1 MKKFF
6 LLCAAAVT
14 AMAANAADWYISGAF
29 QGWTNCKA
37 GYNMTEKSA
46 GVYELQVTADKITD
60 GTGVFSGEF
69 LIVRGAVNKPDWST
83 KIGTNGAKVKE
94 GTAYKYTVGG
104 GNFAMD
110 GSVADATITLDTNT
124 KTLLVKGKAQENEYT
139 TVYLVGDMGGGWN
152 DNRKDFPMTLKSG
165 TDDTWTAT
173 YTLTAAKNYF
183 KMRAG
188 NYQYGDGIDNVD
200 LDVELGHEY
209 TAPQSGNSFVLPAGS
224 YNFQFILPYN
234 GESGKLTVTK
244 SEVVTYPTT
253 MYIIGNVNEGG
264 FAPNNGIAMTSTE
277 EGVFTG
283 EALIGNE
290 MLSGY
295 GYFGFAEKLGASAAD
310 TEWSKMGARYGAAS
324 KDFEPVFTDKVA
336 TCDVAAGENSFKVAA
351 DKTFTF
357 VLDLKNMK
365 LTLTEKEVVP
375 QPNKATIVYGDYKTY
390 TPNAAEYTW
399 TADGATGNEFVAV
412 NDIAFKAGDVT
423 FTGTQNEASTPCRLY
438 RVKDDAASTTF
449 RIFKLAKN
457 KTKPSA
463 YTVAVD
469 NKHKINKIEIKVKGT
484 GYPVN
489 TSATTAK
496 GEDGNGVMTWVAPE
510 DQEVREVEFNG
521 QPNSGGTVSILSA
534 TVYYDLSTA
543 VETIIDNEADAPVYY
558 YNLQGVRVENPSNGI
573 FIRVQGKKSQ
583 KVMF

>member
-1 MKKFF
+1 MKKG
-6 LLCAAAVT
+6 LLALAAAT
-14 AMAANAADWYISGAF
+14 LLSTGMANAANPELYIRGAQFGWEANNCTAANKFTENNGVYTLKLDKLNGNFKISDKDWTASCNFGLASAGTIEMDKEYTLVTGASSGDMTPVGNWQNVTVTFNLATKTFKATGQAGEDVITYAVHGQFLNSGWSSIDMKETSKDVWTTDAF
-29 QGWTNCKA
+29 TPTVLEGSFGIKKNANGQQTAWLNGAGAQTLEVGKNITVAVGGSTNPSYVCEQGKSYVIEFNLGT
-37 GYNMTEKSA
+37 GSVSMTEA
-46 GVYELQVTADKITD
+46 G
-60 GTGVFSGEF
+60 
-69 LIVRGAVNKPDWST
+69 
-83 KIGTNGAKVKE
+83 GAK
-94 GTAYKYTVGG
+94 
-104 GNFAMD
+104 
-110 GSVADATITLDTNT
+110 
-124 KTLLVKGKAQENEYT
+124 
-139 TVYLVGDMGGGWN
+139 
-152 DNRKDFPMTLKSG
+152 
-165 TDDTWTAT
+165 
-173 YTLTAAKNYF
+173 
-183 KMRAG
+183 
-188 NYQYGDGIDNVD
+188 
-200 LDVELGHEY
+200 
-209 TAPQSGNSFVLPAGS
+209 
-224 YNFQFILPYN
+224 
-234 GESGKLTVTK
+234 
-244 SEVVTYPTT
+244 YPET

-365 LTLTEKEVVP
+365 LTLTEKEVAP

-399 TADGATGNEFVAV
+399 TADGASGNELVAV
-412 NDIAFKAGDVT
+412 NDVAFKAGDVT

-438 RVKDDAASTTF
+438 RVKDNAASTTF

-510 DQEVREVEFNG
+510 DQEVREVVFNG
-521 QPNSGGTVSILSA
+521 QANSGGTVSILSA

>member
-1 MKKFF
+1 MKKGLLALATAA
-6 LLCAAAVT
+6 LLCGG
-14 AMAANAADWYISGAF
+14 MSEAANPDLWVVGAATDWNNKDGYKFTENNGVYTLSLKSLAGIFKITTEIKNGTWNDTYNYGLSSAGSIEIGKEYTLISGSGSKDMTPKGNWSNVTLTF
-29 QGWTNCKA
+29 DINTLKFKVTGQA
-37 GYNMTEKSA
+37 GADVVSYQVHGQFMKDSWGDINLKENG
-46 GVYELQVTADKITD
+46 GVWVSEQFTPAVP
-60 GTGVFSGEF
+60 SGEF
-69 LIVRGAVNKPDWST
+69 GLRT
-83 KIGTNGAKVKE
+83 LTNGAA
-94 GTAYKYTVGG
+94 TA
-104 GNFAMD
+104 
-110 GSVADATITLDTNT
+110 
-124 KTLLVKGKAQENEYT
+124 
-139 TVYLVGDMGGGWN
+139 WW
-152 DNRKDFPMTLKSG
+152 G
-165 TDDTWTAT
+165 TDDTQALTTSHPVTMKVGSAVNAKYT
-173 YTLTAAKNYF
+173 CEEGKSYTLSFDPKTSVMSMTAVGGA
-183 KMRAG
+183 
-188 NYQYGDGIDNVD
+188 
-200 LDVELGHEY
+200 
-209 TAPQSGNSFVLPAGS
+209 
-224 YNFQFILPYN
+224 
-234 GESGKLTVTK
+234 
-244 SEVVTYPTT
+244 TYPTT

-310 TEWSKMGARYGAAS
+310 TEWSKMGARYGASS

-336 TCDVAAGENSFKVAA
+336 TCNVAAGENSFKVAA

-357 VLDLKNMK
+357 VLDFKNMK

-375 QPNKATIVYGDYKTY
+375 QSNTATIVYGDYKTY
-390 TPNAAEYTW
+390 TPNAADYTW
-399 TADGATGNEFVAV
+399 TADGNTGNELVAV
-412 NDIAFKAGDVT
+412 NDVAFKAGEVT

-438 RVKDDAASTTF
+438 RVKNDASSTTY

-496 GEDGNGVMTWVAPE
+496 GEDGNGIMTWIAPE
-510 DQEVREVEFNG
+510 DQEVREVVFNG
-521 QPNSGGTVSILSA
+521 QANSGGTVSILSA

>member
-1 MKKFF
+1 MKKG
-6 LLCAAAVT
+6 LLALAACALLSSGMAD
-14 AMAANAADWYISGAF
+14 AANPDLWI
-29 QGWTNCKA
+29 
-37 GYNMTEKSA
+37 
-46 GVYELQVTADKITD
+46 
-60 GTGVFSGEF
+60 
-69 LIVRGAVNKPDWST
+69 RGAQ
-83 KIGTNGAKVKE
+83 
-94 GTAYKYTVGG
+94 
-104 GNFAMD
+104 F
-110 GSVADATITLDTNT
+110 
-124 KTLLVKGKAQENEYT
+124 
-139 TVYLVGDMGGGWN
+139 GWN
-152 DNRKDFPMTLKSG
+152 GSDCKEVNQFKENNG
-165 TDDTWTAT
+165 I
-173 YTLTAAKNYF
+173 YTLTVEKL
-183 KMRAG
+183 AG
-188 NYQYGDGIDNVD
+188 NFKIATKTASGDWDDTYNYGLSAAGSIEIDK
-200 LDVELGHEY
+200 EY
-209 TAPQSGNSFVLPAGS
+209 TLISGSGSKDMTPKGNWSNVTLTFDINTLKLKVTGQAGEDVITYAVHGQFLSSTWADVPMKDADNDGKWVSEAFTPVVLEGEFGAHQLTNGGQTQWYAGTSAQTLTAGGSVKFAQGGSTNASYKCEAGKQYILTFDVPA
-224 YNFQFILPYN
+224 
-234 GESGKLTVTK
+234 LTVSMTEAGGAK
-244 SEVVTYPTT
+244 YPET

-295 GYFGFAEKLGASAAD
+295 GYFGFAEKLGASAAN

-399 TADGATGNEFVAV
+399 TADGASGNELVVV

-510 DQEVREVEFNG
+510 DQEVREVVFNG
-521 QPNSGGTVSILSA
+521 QANSGGTVSILSA

>member
-1 MKKFF
+1 MKKG
-6 LLCAAAVT
+6 LLALAAAT
-14 AMAANAADWYISGAF
+14 LLSTGMANAANPELYIRGAQF
-29 QGWTNCKA
+29 GWDANNCTAANKF
-37 GYNMTEKSA
+37 TENNGVYTLKLDKLNGNFKISDKNWTATCNFGLASA
-46 GVYELQVTADKITD
+46 GKIEMDKEYTLVTGAT
-60 GTGVFSGEF
+60 SGDMTP
-69 LIVRGAVNKPDWST
+69 VGNWQNV
-83 KIGTNGAKVKE
+83 
-94 GTAYKYTVGG
+94 TVTF
-104 GNFAMD
+104 NLA
-110 GSVADATITLDTNT
+110 T
-124 KTLLVKGKAQENEYT
+124 KTLKATGQ
-139 TVYLVGDMGGGWN
+139 
-152 DNRKDFPMTLKSG
+152 
-165 TDDTWTAT
+165 
-173 YTLTAAKNYF
+173 
-183 KMRAG
+183 AG
-188 NYQYGDGIDNVD
+188 ED
-200 LDVELGHEY
+200 
-209 TAPQSGNSFVLPAGS
+209 
-224 YNFQFILPYN
+224 
-234 GESGKLTVTK
+234 
-244 SEVVTYPTT
+244 VVTYAVHGQFLNAGWSSIDMKETSKDVWTTDAFTPTVLKGSFGIRKNTNGQQTAWLNGAGAQTLEVGKNITVAVGGSTNPSYVCEQGKSYVIEFNLGTGSVSMTEAGGAKYPET

-390 TPNAAEYTW
+390 TPNAADYTW
-399 TADGATGNEFVAV
+399 TADGNTGNELVAV
-412 NDIAFKAGDVT
+412 NDVAFKAGEVT

-438 RVKDDAASTTF
+438 RGKNNAASTTF
-449 RIFKLAKN
+449 RIFKLAKS
-457 KTKPSA
+457 KTNPSA

-469 NKHKINKIEIKVKGT
+469 NRHKINKIEIKVKGT
-484 GYPVN
+484 VYPVN

-510 DQEVREVEFNG
+510 DQEVREVVFNG
-521 QPNSGGTVSILSA
+521 QANSGGTVSILSA

>member
-1 MKKFF
+1 MKKG
-6 LLCAAAVT
+6 LLALAACALLSSGMAD
-14 AMAANAADWYISGAF
+14 AANPDLWI
-29 QGWTNCKA
+29 
-37 GYNMTEKSA
+37 
-46 GVYELQVTADKITD
+46 
-60 GTGVFSGEF
+60 
-69 LIVRGAVNKPDWST
+69 RGAQ
-83 KIGTNGAKVKE
+83 
-94 GTAYKYTVGG
+94 
-104 GNFAMD
+104 F
-110 GSVADATITLDTNT
+110 
-124 KTLLVKGKAQENEYT
+124 
-139 TVYLVGDMGGGWN
+139 GWN
-152 DNRKDFPMTLKSG
+152 GSDCKEVNQFKENNG
-165 TDDTWTAT
+165 I
-173 YTLTAAKNYF
+173 YTLTVEKL
-183 KMRAG
+183 AG
-188 NYQYGDGIDNVD
+188 NFKIATKTASGDWDDTYNYGLSAAGSIEIDK
-200 LDVELGHEY
+200 EY
-209 TAPQSGNSFVLPAGS
+209 TLISGSGSKDMTPKGNWSNVTLTFDINTLKLKVTGQAGEDVITYAVHGQFLNSGWSSIDMKETSKDVWTTDAFTPTVLEGSFGIKKNANGQQTAWLNGAGAQTLEVGKNITVAVGGSTNPS
-224 YNFQFILPYN
+224 YVCEQ
-234 GESGKLTVTK
+234 GKSYVIEFNLGTGSVSMTEAGGAK
-244 SEVVTYPTT
+244 YPET

-399 TADGATGNEFVAV
+399 TADGANGNELVAV
-412 NDIAFKAGDVT
+412 NDVAFKAGEVT

-510 DQEVREVEFNG
+510 DQEVREVVFNG
-521 QPNSGGTVSILSA
+521 QANSGGTVSILSA

>member
-1 MKKFF
+1 MKKG
-6 LLCAAAVT
+6 LLALAAAT
-14 AMAANAADWYISGAF
+14 LLSTGMANAANPELYIRGAQF
-29 QGWTNCKA
+29 GWDANNCTAANKF
-37 GYNMTEKSA
+37 TENN
-46 GVYELQVTADKITD
+46 GVYTLKLDK
-60 GTGVFSGEF
+60 
-69 LIVRGAVNKPDWST
+69 LN
-83 KIGTNGAKVKE
+83 
-94 GTAYKYTVGG
+94 
-104 GNFAMD
+104 GNFKISD
-110 GSVADATITLDTNT
+110 KN
-124 KTLLVKGKAQENEYT
+124 
-139 TVYLVGDMGGGWN
+139 
-152 DNRKDFPMTLKSG
+152 
-165 TDDTWTAT
+165 WTAT
-173 YTLTAAKNYF
+173 CNFGLASAGKIEMDKEYTLVTGATSGD
-183 KMRAG
+183 MTPVG
-188 NYQYGDGIDNVD
+188 NWQNV
-200 LDVELGHEY
+200 
-209 TAPQSGNSFVLPAGS
+209 
-224 YNFQFILPYN
+224 
-234 GESGKLTVTK
+234 TVTFNLATK
-244 SEVVTYPTT
+244 TFKATGQAGEDVVTYAVHGQFLNAGWSSIDMKETSKDVWTTDAFTPTVLKGSFGIRKNTNGQQTAWLNGAGAQTLEVGKNITVAVGGSTNPSYVCEQGKSYVIEFNLGTGSVSMTEAGGAKYPET

-390 TPNAAEYTW
+390 TPNAADYTW
-399 TADGATGNEFVAV
+399 TADGNTGNELVAV
-412 NDIAFKAGDVT
+412 NDVAFKAGEVT

-438 RVKDDAASTTF
+438 RGKNNAASTTF
-449 RIFKLAKN
+449 RIFKLAKS
-457 KTKPSA
+457 KTNPSA

-469 NKHKINKIEIKVKGT
+469 NRHKINKIEIKVKGT
-484 GYPVN
+484 VYPVN

-510 DQEVREVEFNG
+510 DQEVREVVFNG
-521 QPNSGGTVSILSA
+521 QANSGGTVSILSA

>member
-1 MKKFF
+1 MKKG
-6 LLCAAAVT
+6 LLALAAAT
-14 AMAANAADWYISGAF
+14 LLSTGMANAANPELYIRGAQF
-29 QGWTNCKA
+29 GWDANNC
-37 GYNMTEKSA
+37 T
-46 GVYELQVTADKITD
+46 
-60 GTGVFSGEF
+60 
-69 LIVRGAVNKPDWST
+69 AVNKFTENNGVYTLKLDKLNGSF
-83 KIGTNGAKVKE
+83 KISDKKWTVTCNFGLASAGKIEMDKE
-94 GTAYKYTVGG
+94 YTLVTSATSGNMTPVG
-104 GNFAMD
+104 NWQNVTVTFNL
-110 GSVADATITLDTNT
+110 TT
-124 KTLLVKGKAQENEYT
+124 KTLKVTGQ
-139 TVYLVGDMGGGWN
+139 
-152 DNRKDFPMTLKSG
+152 
-165 TDDTWTAT
+165 
-173 YTLTAAKNYF
+173 
-183 KMRAG
+183 AG
-188 NYQYGDGIDNVD
+188 ED
-200 LDVELGHEY
+200 
-209 TAPQSGNSFVLPAGS
+209 
-224 YNFQFILPYN
+224 
-234 GESGKLTVTK
+234 
-244 SEVVTYPTT
+244 VVTYAVHGQFLNAEWSSIDMKETSKDVWTTDAFTPTVLEGFFGIKQNTNGQQTAWLGGAGAQTLEVGKNITVAVGGSTNPRYVCEQGKSYVIEFNPGTGSVSMTEAGGAKYPET

-283 EALIGNE
+283 EALIGNA
-290 MLSGY
+290 MLSGN

-324 KDFEPVFTDKVA
+324 KDFKPVFTDKVA

-357 VLDLKNMK
+357 VLNLKNMK

-375 QPNKATIVYGDYKTY
+375 QPNKATIVYGDYETY
-390 TPNAAEYTW
+390 TPNAADYTW
-399 TADGATGNEFVAV
+399 KADGNTGKEAVAV
-412 NDIAFKAGDVT
+412 NGVAFKAGEVT

-438 RVKDDAASTTF
+438 RGKDNAASTTF

-469 NKHKINKIEIKVKGT
+469 NRHKINKIEIKVKGT
-484 GYPVN
+484 VYPVN

-510 DQEVREVEFNG
+510 DQEVREVVFNG
-521 QPNSGGTVSILSA
+521 QANSGGTVSILSA

>member
-1 MKKFF
+1 MKKG
-6 LLCAAAVT
+6 LLALAAAT
-14 AMAANAADWYISGAF
+14 LLSTGMANAANPELYIRGAQF
-29 QGWTNCKA
+29 GWEANNCTAANKF
-37 GYNMTEKSA
+37 TENNGVYTLKLDKLNGNFKISDKNWTATCNFGLASA
-46 GVYELQVTADKITD
+46 GEIEMDKEYTLVTSAT
-60 GTGVFSGEF
+60 SGDMTP
-69 LIVRGAVNKPDWST
+69 VGNWQNV
-83 KIGTNGAKVKE
+83 
-94 GTAYKYTVGG
+94 TVTF
-104 GNFAMD
+104 NLA
-110 GSVADATITLDTNT
+110 T
-124 KTLLVKGKAQENEYT
+124 KTLKATGQ
-139 TVYLVGDMGGGWN
+139 
-152 DNRKDFPMTLKSG
+152 
-165 TDDTWTAT
+165 
-173 YTLTAAKNYF
+173 
-183 KMRAG
+183 AG
-188 NYQYGDGIDNVD
+188 ED
-200 LDVELGHEY
+200 
-209 TAPQSGNSFVLPAGS
+209 
-224 YNFQFILPYN
+224 
-234 GESGKLTVTK
+234 
-244 SEVVTYPTT
+244 VVTYAVHGQFLNAGWSSIDMKETSKDVWTTDAFTPTVLEGSFGIRKNTNGQQTAWLGGAGAQTLEVGKNITVAVGGSTNPSYVCEQGKSYVIEFNLGTGSVSMTEAGGAKYPET

-324 KDFEPVFTDKVA
+324 KDFKPVFTDKVA

-390 TPNAAEYTW
+390 TPNAADYTW
-399 TADGATGNEFVAV
+399 TADGKTGNELVAV
-412 NDIAFKAGDVT
+412 NDVAFKAGEVT
-423 FTGTQNEASTPCRLY
+423 FTGTQNEAGTPCRLY
-438 RVKDDAASTTF
+438 RGKDNAASTTF

-457 KTKPSA
+457 KTNPSA

-469 NKHKINKIEIKVKGT
+469 NRHKINKIEIKVKGT
-484 GYPVN
+484 VYPVN

-510 DQEVREVEFNG
+510 DQEVREVVFNG
-521 QPNSGGTVSILSA
+521 QANSGGTVSILSA